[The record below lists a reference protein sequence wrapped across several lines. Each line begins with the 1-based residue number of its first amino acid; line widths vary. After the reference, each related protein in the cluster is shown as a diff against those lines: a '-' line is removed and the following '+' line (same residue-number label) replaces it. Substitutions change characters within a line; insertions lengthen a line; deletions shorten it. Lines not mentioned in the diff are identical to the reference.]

1 MYGVELAEL
10 VRLLDDW
17 LALEGD
23 PDPLAPEV
31 SQRAE
36 RLGLLLDRS
45 DPDPVAAV
53 TLVRYLWRRFWRL
66 PAGTGMPVLRSATH
80 LAVRL
85 PDERRAKLPT
95 ELRTL
100 LAVDPSGDA
109 ESWAAAGLTG
119 SSDPDR
125 SIALLGLAAHVTE
138 ADPAER
144 AAHLANLSNAYYR
157 RFLERRNSSD
167 LDGAISALR
176 EASSLFGEDFHQL
189 PDLLF
194 NLSLMLRTRF
204 RARGGAGDL
213 TEAIDHAR
221 HFVELAPDRAEFVSA
236 LALTVRLRYEQS
248 GRTEDLDE
256 AIGHAR
262 RAAELMGPQ
271 HEEARIVHTNL
282 AWLLSYRH
290 ALTGAGLAE
299 AVRVAREAAMPV
311 LAVFGRD
318 PEADAQCEDTLEVLL
333 ELLTRQYQQEQDTR
347 DLDDAL
353 RAVAGLLSL
362 APGSPG
368 YLRKLRSLLL
378 FGALRD
384 ESLADLDAAVDTG
397 REILAADDGE
407 NAREDTNA
415 LARLLFIRFEV
426 TGDLAD
432 GAAAALLWSDRFA
445 GVPGRRHP
453 LAARAR
459 QVLERIVET
468 ADPRDLSDP
477 LLSAPGL
484 EAMPLGTAQDLAALC
499 MFGWLLWLRAYYQR
513 DNTEADR
520 DRQRAAELFALVHQV
535 DPAPVPAPLAEHFER
550 SAAQDTSD
558 RLNSAGM
565 YRLHEYERTGN
576 TEDALEAI
584 RLLRRAAQTADG
596 PADEAAAANNLAIIL
611 TGLPPELATEQ
622 LTHEAVQAARR
633 AVALSPSDEP
643 YLPGRL
649 SSLCVTLCAW
659 YDLTGDPQAL
669 EEAIAAGRR
678 GTVLT
683 PEGHPSAG
691 MHWGGLARAL
701 ARRRSPAD
709 EQLQETV
716 DAYRR
721 AIELLP
727 GGHRA
732 RPAVLL
738 SFATFLTGTGLAS
751 DEPAAIAALREA
763 AGSTAPGPLRAR
775 ILSVL
780 IASLR
785 RRSELGEAIDLAHE
799 LLGLTPARSAEA
811 QALAVDI
818 ADMVLTDG
826 DRGRVQR
833 AAEALLANVH
843 VPAVAQSVTP
853 AQLALIGLNLL
864 SFADTL
870 TDQSVRAGALTALRN
885 AVTAARPDDPRRTAY
900 QAALV
905 TALRENYL
913 RTRDV
918 TLLREEVELADA
930 VLAATP
936 DDDPELLLRLEAGT
950 WVLQRL
956 HSDLGDRSRLDDTLD
971 RAQRAARHPDSDWFA
986 QMTLAEVLIL
996 RGRVTDDVGLMERG
1010 IQIGREFLPVGPPG
1024 DEDERRAL
1032 GNFATGLSDY
1042 YTYTGASE
1050 VLDEAIVLAR
1060 RAVDGSGGHLTG
1072 AMNTLARC
1080 LSLRYEH
1087 TGDAADLRES
1097 VRVGRQ
1103 AVAAVPVGYPY
1114 RGLYLDSLR
1123 SVLQTLGELDD
1134 DIDLLNEAADNARAA
1149 RASAV
1154 DSPGFAT
1161 LCAIG
1166 LAEALLS
1173 IHRRTGDAS
1182 TLAEARRAVEEVL
1195 HGNEDPPGAGRLR
1208 HVLAQVLVAEARESA
1223 DGSGLE
1229 RARRLEAQV
1238 ATAESGT
1245 NHNRLISAKAWANLA
1260 MRLGDPEDALSACET
1275 AAGLLLVHV
1284 GPALRRA
1291 DRELGLRDS
1300 SWLPRTVA
1308 AAALSA
1314 GRPERAVELLE
1325 QVRGILMAEALHARQ
1340 DLSGIRDL
1348 APELA
1353 EEFTRLSA
1361 RLAAGDRDHE
1371 VVSASRGL
1379 QAVRDRTEAAR
1390 RWRQVVD
1397 RIRQLPG
1404 HGRFLRPPSI
1414 DTLQEGIDGAIVVLT
1429 TSEWRSDALILDGRT
1444 VTTVDLPGLTAE
1456 NAVNRTNAYLVA
1468 LQEVHRVQAEA
1479 ATASVEAESGDLAAL
1494 QRVQAANMAV
1504 VRARA
1509 AMERTL
1515 TDTLAWLWDAIAAP
1529 VLRRLDAQGT
1539 PRVWWCPTGPL
1550 ALLPLHAAGR
1560 HPGESVIERVVS
1572 SYTPTIR
1579 AFQAAR
1585 STVSPP
1591 DPPRLLIVALPETE
1605 GQPPLPNV
1613 ARERDLLLDL
1623 VDPGQRTLLEGAAA
1637 TREGVRRELA
1647 HHSWIH
1653 FSCHGD
1659 QDLRDPSR
1667 GGVLLNDGVLSIV
1680 DIVGTSRR
1688 ADLTVLSACKTATG
1702 GVELVDEAMTL
1713 AAAMHYGGSR
1723 HVVGTLWSVYDP
1735 VAADVS
1741 AEVYRH
1747 VLRSGRLAAQDTARA
1762 LHEAV
1767 GKVRREYPRDPST
1780 WIPFVHLGP

>member
-1 MYGVELAEL
+1 MRGVELAEL
-10 VRLLDDW
+10 ATLLDDW
-17 LALEGD
+17 LAREGD

-31 SQRAE
+31 SRRAE
-36 RLGLLLDRS
+36 RLGLLLGQGDA
-45 DPDPVAAV
+45 DPVAAA
-53 TLVRYLWRRFWRL
+53 TLVRYLWRRFRRL

-85 PDERRAKLPT
+85 PDELRAALPA

-109 ESWAAAGLTG
+109 ERWAAAALTG

-125 SIALLGLAAHVTE
+125 SIALLGVAAQVT
-138 ADPAER
+138 AAGSAER
-144 AAHLANLSNAYYR
+144 AAHLGNLSNAYYR
-157 RFLERRNSSD
+157 RFLERRDPGD

-176 EASSLFGEDFHQL
+176 EASSLFGEEFHQL

-204 RARGGAGDL
+204 RARDGADDL
-213 TEAIDHAR
+213 TEAVDHAR
-221 HFVELAPDRAEFVSA
+221 RSVELAPDRAEFVSGLA
-236 LALTVRLRYEQS
+236 LAVRLRYEQA

-262 RAAELMGPQ
+262 RAAELMGPH
-271 HEEARIVHTNL
+271 HEEARIVLTDL

-290 ALTGAGLAE
+290 ALTGEGLAE
-299 AVRVAREAAMPV
+299 AVRVARDAAMPV

-318 PEADAQCEDTLEVLL
+318 PEADAQCGDTLEVLV
-333 ELLTRQYQQEQDTR
+333 ELLTRQYQEGRDAR

-353 RAVAGLLSL
+353 SAVTGLLSL
-362 APGSPG
+362 SPG
-368 YLRKLRSLLL
+368 WPEYLRSLRSLLL
-378 FGALRD
+378 FRAFRD
-384 ESLADLDAAVDTG
+384 ESLADLGAAVDTG

-407 NAREDTNA
+407 NAREDADA
-415 LARLLFIRFEV
+415 LARLLLIRFEA

-432 GAAAALLWSDRFA
+432 GAGAALLWSDRFE

-459 QVLERIVET
+459 RVLERIVET
-468 ADPRDLSDP
+468 ADPRELSDRS
-477 LLSAPGL
+477 LSEPGL

-499 MFGWLLWLRAYYQR
+499 MFGWLLWLRAYYQE
-513 DNTEADR
+513 DDAEADR
-520 DRQRAAELFALVHQV
+520 DRRRAAVMFAPVHQV
-535 DPAPVPAPLAEHFER
+535 DPAPVPAQLAEYFER
-550 SAAQDTSD
+550 SAAKDTSA

-565 YRLHEYERTGN
+565 HRLHEYERTGDA
-576 TEDALEAI
+576 EDALEAI
-584 RLLRRAAQTADG
+584 RLLRQAAQTADD
-596 PADEAAAANNLAIIL
+596 PADEAAAANNLAIVL

-622 LTHEAVQAARR
+622 LMQEAVQAARR
-633 AVALSPSDEP
+633 AVALSPPDEP

-649 SSLCVTLCAW
+649 SNLCVTLCAW
-659 YDLTGDPQAL
+659 YDLTDDPQAL
-669 EEAIAAGRR
+669 EDAINAGRQ
-678 GTVLT
+678 GTGLT
-683 PEGHPSAG
+683 PDDHPSAG
-691 MHWGGLARAL
+691 MHWGALARAL
-701 ARRRSPAD
+701 ARRAEPAGD
-709 EQLQETV
+709 RLQETV

-721 AIELLP
+721 AIDLLP

-738 SFATFLTGTGLAS
+738 SFATFLTDTGLAS

-763 AGSTAPGPLRAR
+763 AGNAAPGPLRAR
-775 ILSVL
+775 ILAVL
-780 IASLR
+780 VASLR
-785 RRSELGEAIDLAHE
+785 RRSELGEAIDLAYE
-799 LLGLTPARSAEA
+799 LLELTPARSAGA

-818 ADMVLTDG
+818 ADMVQADG
-826 DRGRVQR
+826 DPGRVRR
-833 AAEALLANVH
+833 AAETLLGNVQ
-843 VPAVAQSVTP
+843 VPPVAEPVTP
-853 AQLALIGLNLL
+853 ARLALIGLTLL

-870 TDQSVRAGALTALRN
+870 TDQPVRAGALTALRN
-885 AVTAARPDDPRRTAY
+885 AVTAAHPDDPGRTAY

-918 TLLREEVELADA
+918 ALLREEVELADA
-930 VLAATP
+930 VLARTP
-936 DDDPELLLRLEAGT
+936 DDHPELLLRLEAGT

-971 RAQRAARHPDSDWFA
+971 RARRAARHPDSGWFA
-986 QMTLAEVLIL
+986 QMTLAEVLIE
-996 RGRVTDDVGLMERG
+996 RGRVTGDVGLMERG
-1010 IQIGREFLPVGPPG
+1010 VEIGREFLPAGPPE
-1024 DEDERRAL
+1024 DEDQRRAL
-1032 GNFATGLSDY
+1032 GNFATGLSEY
-1042 YTYTGASE
+1042 YTYTGAAE

-1072 AMNTLARC
+1072 AMNTLAQC

-1087 TGDAADLRES
+1087 TGDTADLHES
-1097 VRVGRQ
+1097 VRVGRR
-1103 AVAAVPVGYPY
+1103 AVAAIPVGYPY

-1134 DIDLLNEAADNARAA
+1134 QVDLLNEAADHARAA

-1154 DSPGFAT
+1154 DSPGFAAIA
-1161 LCAIG
+1161 AIG
-1166 LAEALLS
+1166 LAETLLS
-1173 IHRRTGDAS
+1173 IHRRTTGAP

-1195 HGNEDPPGAGRLR
+1195 HGDEDHPSADRMR
-1208 HVLAQVLVAEARESA
+1208 HVLAQVLAAEAEEPA
-1223 DGSGLE
+1223 DAGGLE

-1245 NHNRLISAKAWANLA
+1245 NHNRLVSAKAWATLA
-1260 MRLGDPEDALSACET
+1260 MRLEDPEDALRACET

-1284 GPALRRA
+1284 GPALRWA
-1291 DRELGLRDS
+1291 DRERGLRDG

-1340 DLSGIRDL
+1340 DLGGVRDL
-1348 APELA
+1348 APDLA
-1353 EEFTRLSA
+1353 EEFTRMSA
-1361 RLAAGDRDHE
+1361 RLAAGDRDDKA
-1371 VVSASRGL
+1371 VAASGGL

-1397 RIRQLPG
+1397 RIRELPG

-1414 DTLQEGIDGAIVVLT
+1414 EALQEGIDGAIVVLT

-1444 VTTVDLPGLTAE
+1444 VTPVGLPGLTAE
-1456 NAVNRTNAYLVA
+1456 NAVSRTNAYLVA
-1468 LQEVHRVQAEA
+1468 LQEVQRVQAEA
-1479 ATASVEAESGDLAAL
+1479 AAARAEAESGDLAAL
-1494 QRVQAANMAV
+1494 QRAQTATMAV

-1515 TDTLAWLWDAIAAP
+1515 TDTLEWLWDAIAAP
-1529 VLRRLDAQGT
+1529 VLRHLGPQGT

-1560 HPGESVIERVVS
+1560 HPGESVIDRVVS
-1572 SYTPTIR
+1572 SYTPTVR

-1585 STVSPP
+1585 SAASPP
-1591 DPPRLLIVALPETE
+1591 DPARLLIVALPETE

-1623 VDPGQRTLLEGAAA
+1623 VDPARRTLLEGAAA
-1637 TREGVRRELA
+1637 TREAVRRELA

-1667 GGVLLNDGVLSIV
+1667 GGVLLSDGVLSIV
-1680 DIVGTSRR
+1680 DIVGTSGR
-1688 ADLTVLSACKTATG
+1688 ADLTLLSACKTATG

-1735 VAADVS
+1735 VAADIS

-1767 GKVRREYPRDPST
+1767 GKVRREHPHDPST
-1780 WIPFVHLGP
+1780 WIPFVHIGP